1 MDDPQ
6 QVSWIIMYSS
16 IGLAYLFYALKRSK
30 RVAALA
36 GAGFL
41 VTPHILS
48 GALILLPLGLMFF
61 LAPIFWRH

>member
-6 QVSWIIMYSS
+6 QISWIIMYSS

-30 RVAALA
+30 RVAAMA

-41 VTPHILS
+41 VVPHMLS
-48 GALILLPLGLMFF
+48 SALVLLPLGLVFF
-61 LAPIFWRH
+61 LAPIVWRQ